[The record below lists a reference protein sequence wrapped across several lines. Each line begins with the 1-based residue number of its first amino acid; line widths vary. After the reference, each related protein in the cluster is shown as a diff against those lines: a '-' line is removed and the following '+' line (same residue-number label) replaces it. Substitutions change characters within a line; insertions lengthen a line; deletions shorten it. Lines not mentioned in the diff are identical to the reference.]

1 MTVFS
6 ILDKILHIARMSS
19 TELSG
24 ETFTKITLEET
35 FLNFSSSFLRLS
47 KSSLK
52 HLPSSVLGQLIFI
65 S

>member
-6 ILDKILHIARMSS
+6 ILDKILHIERISS

-35 FLNFSSSFLRLS
+35 FLNFSSSFFRLS

-52 HLPSSVLGQLIFI
+52 HLPSSVFGQLIFI